1 MGIAP
6 AAAANAAVTPKT
18 EAPNEARALSRAFS
32 NVAKALGPSVVR
44 IEVEVARGGG
54 GNGNGG
60 GRRRMPAPNGP
71 DDDDDE
77 VPPFFRHFFEFGPGG
92 GMPEPGPAHGVGSG
106 FIIGTNGDIIT
117 NRHVVQGATKVTVT
131 MNDGKE
137 YPAHVVGKDAQT
149 DVAVVRMEK
158 PPANLVVARLGD
170 SDKLEVGEWVVAVG
184 SPLGLEQTVTAGIV
198 SGKGR
203 PGRHVQMSGK
213 RVRGYIQTDAKIN
226 PGNSGGPLVNLEG
239 EVVGVNTL
247 IQVGAGGAYGFAI
260 PVNEVRRVAQLLVKE
275 GRVRYPY
282 LGLLLTDVK
291 DLDDTQKAKLG
302 KQLPQR
308 GAFVQELTPGGPAGK
323 AGMRP
328 GDVITEVNAQKI
340 NGAGDVVDYV
350 SGQNIGTKVTVTMND
365 GKEYPAQVVGKDAQT
380 DVAVV
385 RMEKPPANLVVARL
399 GDSDK
404 LEVGEWVV
412 AVGSPLGLEQTVTAG
427 IVSGKGRPGR
437 HVQMSGKRVRG
448 YIQTDA
454 KINPGNSG
462 GPLVNLEGE
471 VVGVNTLIQVGAGGA
486 YGFAI
491 PVNEVRRVATLL
503 VKEGRVRYPYLGLLL
518 TDVKDLDEAQKA
530 KLAKPVPAQGAV
542 VQELTPGGPAGK
554 AGMRPGDVITE
565 VNNQK

>member
-1 MGIAP
+1 MIRTRMRAIVAALVVGLAGGVALPGLFQAPPNGPAIGIAP
-6 AAAANAAVTPKT
+6 AAAASAAVTPKT

-54 GNGNGG
+54 GG
-60 GRRRMPAPNGP
+60 GRPDRRGRPAPNGP
-71 DDDDDE
+71 GDDDDS
-77 VPPFFRHFFEFGPGG
+77 VPPFFRHFFDFGQGGG

-137 YPAHVVGKDAQT
+137 YTAQVVGKDAQT
-149 DVAVVRMEK
+149 DVAVVRLEK
-158 PPANLVVARLGD
+158 PPSNLVVARLGD
-170 SDKLEVGEWVVAVG
+170 SDRLDVGEWVVAVG
-184 SPLGLEQTVTAGIV
+184 SPLGLEQTVTAGII

-291 DLDDTQKAKLG
+291 DLDDAQRNKLG
-302 KQLPQR
+302 KTLP
-308 GAFVQELTPGGPAGK
+308 P
-323 AGMRP
+323 
-328 GDVITEVNAQKI
+328 
-340 NGAGDVVDYV
+340 
-350 SGQNIGTKVTVTMND
+350 
-365 GKEYPAQVVGKDAQT
+365 
-380 DVAVV
+380 
-385 RMEKPPANLVVARL
+385 
-399 GDSDK
+399 
-404 LEVGEWVV
+404 
-412 AVGSPLGLEQTVTAG
+412 
-427 IVSGKGRPGR
+427 
-437 HVQMSGKRVRG
+437 H
-448 YIQTDA
+448 
-454 KINPGNSG
+454 
-462 GPLVNLEGE
+462 
-471 VVGVNTLIQVGAGGA
+471 
-486 YGFAI
+486 
-491 PVNEVRRVATLL
+491 
-503 VKEGRVRYPYLGLLL
+503 
-518 TDVKDLDEAQKA
+518 
-530 KLAKPVPAQGAV
+530 GAV

-565 VNNQK
+565 VNNQKITGAGDVVDYVSGQNIGTKVTLHYVREGRPAQTQVALAELPDEDQRQAAEAQGQGKVGLGLQTLTPDVASSLGLERGTRGAVVTDVVKGSPADAAGLKPGDVVVEVDRRPVNSSEEAVSALRAPQKNGHLLRVRGAGGTRFVTVK

>member
-1 MGIAP
+1 MIRNRVRAIVAAAALGAAGFVGLPGLFHGSSSAPSVGVAP
-6 AAAANAAVTPKT
+6 AAAAGAAVTPKT

-44 IEVEVARGGG
+44 IEVEVARGGMG
-54 GNGNGG
+54 GG
-60 GRRRMPAPNGP
+60 GRPDRRRAPAPGP
-71 DDDDDE
+71 DDDDE
-77 VPPFFRHFFEFGPGG
+77 NVPPFFRHFFEFGPGG

-106 FIIGTNGDIIT
+106 FIVGTNGDIIT

-137 YPAHVVGKDAQT
+137 YSAQVVGKDAQT
-149 DVAVVRMEK
+149 DVAVVRLEK

-260 PVNEVRRVAQLLVKE
+260 PVNEVRRVAQVLVKE
-275 GRVRYPY
+275 GRMRYPY
-282 LGLLLTDVK
+282 LGLLLTDIK
-291 DLDDTQKAKLG
+291 DLDEAQRSKLG
-302 KQLPQR
+302 SVAPQR

-328 GDVITEVNAQKI
+328 GDVITEVNNQKI

-350 SGQNIGTKVTVTMND
+350 SGQNIGTKVTLHYVRD
-365 GKEYPAQVVGKDAQT
+365 GRPSQTQVALAELPDEDQRQTAEGQGQGKVGLGLQT
-380 DVAVV
+380 LTPDVA
-385 RMEKPPANLVVARL
+385 
-399 GDSDK
+399 S
-404 LEVGEWVV
+404 
-412 AVGSPLGLEQTVTAG
+412 SLGLERGVRGAVVTDV
-427 IVSGKGRPGR
+427 VSGSPAERAGLKPGDVVVEVDR
-437 HVQMSGKRVRG
+437 KPVNSSEETVAALRAPQKNGHLLRVRG
-448 YIQTDA
+448 A
-454 KINPGNSG
+454 SG
-462 GPLVNLEGE
+462 TRFV
-471 VVGVNTLIQVGAGGA
+471 T
-486 YGFAI
+486 
-491 PVNEVRRVATLL
+491 
-503 VKEGRVRYPYLGLLL
+503 VK
-518 TDVKDLDEAQKA
+518 
-530 KLAKPVPAQGAV
+530 
-542 VQELTPGGPAGK
+542 
-554 AGMRPGDVITE
+554 
-565 VNNQK
+565 

>member
-1 MGIAP
+1 MIRHRMRAIVAALVLGLAGGVALPGLFQGSPNGPAIGSAP
-6 AAAANAAVTPKT
+6 AAAATGAVTPKT

-54 GNGNGG
+54 GG
-60 GRRRMPAPNGP
+60 GRQDRRGRPAP
-71 DDDDDE
+71 DDDDDN
-77 VPPFFRHFFEFGPGG
+77 VPPFFRHFFDFGQGGG
-92 GMPEPGPAHGVGSG
+92 GMPNPGPAHGVGSG

-137 YPAHVVGKDAQT
+137 YTAQVVGKDAQT
-149 DVAVVRMEK
+149 DVAVVRLEK
-158 PPANLVVARLGD
+158 PPSNLVVARLGD
-170 SDKLEVGEWVVAVG
+170 SDRLDVGEWVVAVG
-184 SPLGLEQTVTAGIV
+184 SPLGLEQTVTAGII

-291 DLDDTQKAKLG
+291 DLDDAQRNKLG
-302 KQLPQR
+302 KSLP
-308 GAFVQELTPGGPAGK
+308 A
-323 AGMRP
+323 
-328 GDVITEVNAQKI
+328 
-340 NGAGDVVDYV
+340 
-350 SGQNIGTKVTVTMND
+350 
-365 GKEYPAQVVGKDAQT
+365 
-380 DVAVV
+380 
-385 RMEKPPANLVVARL
+385 
-399 GDSDK
+399 
-404 LEVGEWVV
+404 
-412 AVGSPLGLEQTVTAG
+412 
-427 IVSGKGRPGR
+427 
-437 HVQMSGKRVRG
+437 H
-448 YIQTDA
+448 
-454 KINPGNSG
+454 
-462 GPLVNLEGE
+462 
-471 VVGVNTLIQVGAGGA
+471 
-486 YGFAI
+486 
-491 PVNEVRRVATLL
+491 
-503 VKEGRVRYPYLGLLL
+503 
-518 TDVKDLDEAQKA
+518 
-530 KLAKPVPAQGAV
+530 GAV

-565 VNNQK
+565 VNRLPVAGLSDYRREIRKINPGGLVVLYVISPPSRTNDSAISRYVTLRVLQED

>member
-1 MGIAP
+1 MIRPNRMRAAVAVLALGIAGVVGVPSLFHGSSAGSGVVAP
-6 AAAANAAVTPKT
+6 AAAAPAAVTPKT

-32 NVAKALGPSVVR
+32 NVARALGPSVVR
-44 IEVEVARGGG
+44 IEVEVARNAGGG
-54 GNGNGG
+54 GGRPD
-60 GRRRMPAPNGP
+60 RRRAPAP
-71 DDDDDE
+71 DDDDGNI
-77 VPPFFRHFFEFGPGG
+77 PPFFRHFFDGQGG

-137 YPAHVVGKDAQT
+137 YSAQVVGKDAQT
-149 DVAVVRMEK
+149 DVAVVRLEK

-170 SDKLEVGEWVVAVG
+170 SEKLEVGEWVVAVG

-291 DLDDTQKAKLG
+291 DLDDATKNKLG
-302 KQLPQR
+302 KSAPPK

-328 GDVITEVNAQKI
+328 GDVITQVNNQNI
-340 NGAGDVVDYV
+340 SGAGDVVDYV
-350 SGQNIGTKVTVTMND
+350 SGQNIGAKVTLYYLRD
-365 GKEYPAQVVGKDAQT
+365 GKPAQTQVALAELPDEDQRQAAEAQGQGKIGLGLQT
-380 DVAVV
+380 LTPDVA
-385 RMEKPPANLVVARL
+385 N
-399 GDSDK
+399 S
-404 LEVGEWVV
+404 
-412 AVGSPLGLEQTVTAG
+412 LGLEKGTRGAVVTDVVRGSPAESAG
-427 IVSGKGRPGR
+427 LKPGDVVVEVDRRPVNSSEEAVSALRTPQKNG
-437 HVQMSGKRVRG
+437 HLLRVRG
-448 YIQTDA
+448 
-454 KINPGNSG
+454 G
-462 GPLVNLEGE
+462 GGTRFV
-471 VVGVNTLIQVGAGGA
+471 TI
-486 YGFAI
+486 
-491 PVNEVRRVATLL
+491 
-503 VKEGRVRYPYLGLLL
+503 K
-518 TDVKDLDEAQKA
+518 
-530 KLAKPVPAQGAV
+530 
-542 VQELTPGGPAGK
+542 
-554 AGMRPGDVITE
+554 
-565 VNNQK
+565 